1 MATTR
6 CYYEILNV
14 ERTASGDEI
23 KRSYRRLAM
32 KFHPDRN
39 PDDPEA
45 EVRFKEAAEAYE
57 VLADEERRRMYDQYG
72 RDGLRSRPGHDFR
85 SMNPEDIFS
94 MFDEIFGGGRRG
106 RGGGG
111 RPRAQG
117 YDLETEVELEL
128 EEVLTGA
135 TREVA
140 FTRLDVCQTCN
151 GSGAKPGTQP
161 VACQRCSG
169 SGQVTQAG
177 LGGMFR
183 MVVSCQDCGGRGSVI
198 MDPCPDCGGRGRVPV
213 DRRIEVKIPA
223 GISAGQAIRI
233 PNEGDPPPPEADPAG
248 EGPRGD
254 LHVVTRVKE
263 HECFERDGDHLIVVM
278 PAVFTQLALGAEVE
292 VPGLGEEELHELSIQ
307 PGTQHGAL
315 FRITGAGVPNLRT
328 GRRGDLVVVVKLI
341 VPSKLDEHQKELL
354 RSYAETEEVEVGA
367 SSPSLWNRIKD
378 AVTGRH

>member
-1 MATTR
+1 
-6 CYYEILNV
+6 
-14 ERTASGDEI
+14 
-23 KRSYRRLAM
+23 
-32 KFHPDRN
+32 
-39 PDDPEA
+39 
-45 EVRFKEAAEAYE
+45 
-57 VLADEERRRMYDQYG
+57 
-72 RDGLRSRPGHDFR
+72 
-85 SMNPEDIFS
+85 

-233 PNEGDPPPPEADPAG
+233 PNEGEPPPPEADPAG

-263 HECFERDGDHLIVVM
+263 HECFERDGDQIVVM
-278 PAVFTQLALGAEVE
+278 PPASPAGRGCGSRGS
-292 VPGLGEEELHELSIQ
+292 GLGEEELHELLIQ

-315 FRITGAGVPNLRT
+315 FRITGAGVPNLGPVDAETSSSSSSSSCRRSSTSIRRNSSVPTRRRRRSKSGRQARRCGIESGRRHRSSLTSKGGVVMRPEDTDMEQPTAEEVQDVVRT
-328 GRRGDLVVVVKLI
+328 GVRGRG
-341 VPSKLDEHQKELL
+341 PA
-354 RSYAETEEVEVGA
+354 R
-367 SSPSLWNRIKD
+367 
-378 AVTGRH
+378 